1 MDKESAAFQ
10 VALGRDENGKTVPT
24 IVVSL
29 GQEEFAVMLSR
40 AEAKELALDLLAA
53 EAQCAGR
60 QVVTVSRT
68 DGNFDS

>member
-29 GQEEFAVMLSR
+29 GQEEFAVILSR

-68 DGNFDS
+68 DSNFDS